1 VETSSSPPPP
11 PLPPSPYDIRGMATG
26 EDNIDERQIS
36 SSQTEENNF
45 NISNAHQMKRELS
58 LIDLTSIGI
67 GGIVGAGIYVLSG
80 QAAALYA
87 GPAVVLS
94 FCFSGIACG
103 FSALCYAELASMI
116 PSSGSAY
123 SFTSAALGQLAGWM
137 IGWDLLLEYLMGA
150 ATVAVGWSG
159 YFQSLFKDIGVKLPT
174 SISSAPLAYDPI
186 TNEWKT
192 NHGAIINLPAV
203 FICLAAGAL
212 LCFGVSES
220 AKVNSIIV
228 VIKISVLLLFLIVG
242 VTKVNVKNYSPFI
255 PQNEGQGIY
264 GVSGIFRGAAVVFF
278 AYIGFDAISTAA
290 QEAKDP
296 QRTVPLATLIALGV
310 STALYVAVSMVLT
323 GMVSYKELNVADPIA
338 VALDAA
344 GGSELQWIRP
354 VVKVGAI
361 LGLTS
366 VIVVNLMG
374 QSRILYVMADDGL
387 LPSIFAKIHP
397 RFKTP
402 YVAVMATSGLAGILA
417 GIVPLDVLGELVS
430 IGTLLAFFL
439 VCATVI
445 VLRYKQPLLKRPFV
459 TPFSPIVP
467 ALGMITA
474 LINMV
479 SLPPATWLRLFI
491 WLILG
496 FIIYFGYS
504 KKNAKPIAVRQARL
518 LGLVNSNDSLS
529 SSLSATSKET
539 TAAILLAQ
547 KQQSNN
553 VKLVNAEDA
562 AEWLSAVT
570 GDGQSIDNVQI
581 SSPLQ
586 QDKARQERINALK
599 LQRPTN

>member
-1 VETSSSPPPP
+1 
-11 PLPPSPYDIRGMATG
+11 MAIG
-26 EDNIDERQIS
+26 EDNI
-36 SSQTEENNF
+36 
-45 NISNAHQMKRELS
+45 ISNEDDNIKLSNVHEMKRELS
-58 LIDLTSIGI
+58 LLDLTSIGI

-87 GPAVVLS
+87 GPAVILS

-123 SFTSAALGQLAGWM
+123 SFTTVAFGQLAAWM

-159 YFQSLFKDIGVKLPT
+159 YFQSLLKDMGVKLPP
-174 SISSAPLAYDPI
+174 SIASASLAYDPI
-186 TNEWKT
+186 TNEWRT
-192 NHGAIINLPAV
+192 NPGAIINLPAV
-203 FICLAAGAL
+203 LICVAAGAL

-228 VIKISVLLLFLIVG
+228 VIKISVLLLFLCVG
-242 VTKVNVKNYSPFI
+242 ASKVNVNNYSPFI
-255 PQNEGQGIY
+255 PPNEGQGIY
-264 GVSGIFRGAAVVFF
+264 GASGIFRGAAVVFF

-310 STALYVAVSMVLT
+310 STALYVAVSLVLT

-338 VALDAA
+338 VALDAV

-354 VVKVGAI
+354 IVKVGAL

-387 LPSIFAKIHP
+387 LPSIFSKIHP
-397 RFKTP
+397 RYKTP
-402 YVAVMATSGLAGILA
+402 YIAVMVTSGLAGILA

-491 WLILG
+491 WLVLG
-496 FIIYFGYS
+496 LLIYFGYS
-504 KKNAKPIAVRQARL
+504 KRYAKPIAIRQARL
-518 LGLVNSNDSLS
+518 LGLTSQSTLSTSSNIPS
-529 SSLSATSKET
+529 ST
-539 TAAILLAQ
+539 TTAILLAQ
-547 KQQSNN
+547 KKQSNN
-553 VKLVNAEDA
+553 TKLVNAEDA
-562 AEWLSAVT
+562 AEWLAAVT
-570 GDGQSIDNVQI
+570 DTVQI

-586 QDKARQERINALK
+586 HHDNKTRQDRISALK
-599 LQRPTN
+599 LAK

>member
-1 VETSSSPPPP
+1 MEHSNQN
-11 PLPPSPYDIRGMATG
+11 PYDIRGMAIG
-26 EDNIDERQIS
+26 EDNIISNEDDNS
-36 SSQTEENNF
+36 SSS
-45 NISNAHQMKRELS
+45 IKLSNVHEMKRELS
-58 LIDLTSIGI
+58 LLDLTSIGI

-123 SFTSAALGQLAGWM
+123 SFTTVAFGQLAAWM

-159 YFQSLFKDIGVKLPT
+159 YFQSLLKDMGVKLPP
-174 SISSAPLAYDPI
+174 SIASASLAYDPI
-186 TNEWKT
+186 TNEWRT
-192 NHGAIINLPAV
+192 NPGAIINLPAV
-203 FICLAAGAL
+203 LICVAAGAL

-228 VIKISVLLLFLIVG
+228 VIKISVLLLFLCVG
-242 VTKVNVKNYSPFI
+242 ASKVNVNNYSPFI
-255 PQNEGQGIY
+255 PPNEGQGIY
-264 GVSGIFRGAAVVFF
+264 GASGIFRGAAVVFF

-310 STALYVAVSMVLT
+310 STALYVAVSLVLT

-338 VALDAA
+338 VALDAV

-354 VVKVGAI
+354 IVKVGAL

-387 LPSIFAKIHP
+387 LPSIFSKIHP
-397 RFKTP
+397 RYKTP
-402 YVAVMATSGLAGILA
+402 YIAVMVTSGLAGILA

-491 WLILG
+491 WLVLG
-496 FIIYFGYS
+496 LLIYFGYS
-504 KKNAKPIAVRQARL
+504 KRYAKPIAIRQARL
-518 LGLVNSNDSLS
+518 LGLTSQSTLSISSNTPS
-529 SSLSATSKET
+529 ST
-539 TAAILLAQ
+539 TTAILLAQ
-547 KQQSNN
+547 KKQSNN
-553 VKLVNAEDA
+553 TKLVNAEDA
-562 AEWLSAVT
+562 AEWLAAVT
-570 GDGQSIDNVQI
+570 DTVQI

-586 QDKARQERINALK
+586 HHDNKTRQDRISALK
-599 LQRPTN
+599 LAK

>member
-1 VETSSSPPPP
+1 VEHSNQN
-11 PLPPSPYDIRGMATG
+11 PYDIRGMAIG
-26 EDNIDERQIS
+26 EDNI
-36 SSQTEENNF
+36 
-45 NISNAHQMKRELS
+45 ISNEDDNIKLSNVHEMKRELS
-58 LIDLTSIGI
+58 LLDLTSIGI

-123 SFTSAALGQLAGWM
+123 SFTTVAFGQLAAWM

-159 YFQSLFKDIGVKLPT
+159 YFQSLLKDMGVKLPP
-174 SISSAPLAYDPI
+174 SIASASLAYDPI
-186 TNEWKT
+186 TNEWRT
-192 NHGAIINLPAV
+192 NSGAIINLPAV
-203 FICLAAGAL
+203 LICVAAGAL

-228 VIKISVLLLFLIVG
+228 VIKISVLLLFLCVG
-242 VTKVNVKNYSPFI
+242 ASKVNVNNYSPFI
-255 PQNEGQGIY
+255 PPNEGQGIY

-310 STALYVAVSMVLT
+310 STALYVAVSLVLT

-338 VALDAA
+338 VALDAV

-354 VVKVGAI
+354 IVKVGAL

-387 LPSIFAKIHP
+387 LPSIFSKIHP
-397 RFKTP
+397 RYKTP
-402 YVAVMATSGLAGILA
+402 YIAVMVTSGLAGILA

-491 WLILG
+491 WLVLG
-496 FIIYFGYS
+496 LLIYFGYS
-504 KKNAKPIAVRQARL
+504 KRYAKPIAIRQARL
-518 LGLVNSNDSLS
+518 LGLTSQSTLSISSNTPS
-529 SSLSATSKET
+529 ST
-539 TAAILLAQ
+539 TTAILLAQ
-547 KQQSNN
+547 KKQSNN
-553 VKLVNAEDA
+553 SKLVNAEDA
-562 AEWLSAVT
+562 AEWLAAVT
-570 GDGQSIDNVQI
+570 DTVQI

-586 QDKARQERINALK
+586 HHDNKTRQDRISALK
-599 LQRPTN
+599 LAK

>member
-1 VETSSSPPPP
+1 VEHSNQN
-11 PLPPSPYDIRGMATG
+11 PYDIRGMAIG
-26 EDNIDERQIS
+26 EDNI
-36 SSQTEENNF
+36 
-45 NISNAHQMKRELS
+45 ISNEDDNIKLSNVHEMKRELS
-58 LIDLTSIGI
+58 LLDLTSIGI

-123 SFTSAALGQLAGWM
+123 SFTTVAFGQLAAWM

-159 YFQSLFKDIGVKLPT
+159 YFQSLLKDMGVKLPP
-174 SISSAPLAYDPI
+174 SIASASLAYDPI
-186 TNEWKT
+186 TNEWRT
-192 NHGAIINLPAV
+192 NPGAIINLPAV
-203 FICLAAGAL
+203 LICVAAGAL

-228 VIKISVLLLFLIVG
+228 VIKISVLLLFLCVG
-242 VTKVNVKNYSPFI
+242 ASKVNVNNYSPFI
-255 PQNEGQGIY
+255 PPNEGQGIY
-264 GVSGIFRGAAVVFF
+264 GASGIFRGAAVVFF

-310 STALYVAVSMVLT
+310 STALYVAVSLVLT

-338 VALDAA
+338 VALDAV

-354 VVKVGAI
+354 IVKVGAL

-387 LPSIFAKIHP
+387 LPSIFSKIHP
-397 RFKTP
+397 RYKTP
-402 YVAVMATSGLAGILA
+402 YIAVMVTSGLAGILA

-491 WLILG
+491 WLVLG
-496 FIIYFGYS
+496 LLIYFGYS
-504 KKNAKPIAVRQARL
+504 KRYAKPIAIRQARL
-518 LGLVNSNDSLS
+518 LGLTSQSTLSISSNTPS
-529 SSLSATSKET
+529 ST
-539 TAAILLAQ
+539 TTAILLAQ
-547 KQQSNN
+547 KKQSNN
-553 VKLVNAEDA
+553 SKLVNAEDA
-562 AEWLSAVT
+562 AEWLAAVT
-570 GDGQSIDNVQI
+570 DTVQI

-586 QDKARQERINALK
+586 HHDNKTRQDRISALK
-599 LQRPTN
+599 LAK